1 MGRERLQTRD
11 DPDTIEQ
18 VEQYAAD
25 KDISQSEAVRRL
37 IRTGL
42 VEAGYRDGAAAEP
55 QLATAR
61 INQTARTAGGVV
73 IGLLVLF
80 LTLSEVGLV

>member
-25 KDISQSEAVRRL
+25 KDISQSEAIRRL

-42 VEAGYRDGAAAEP
+42 VEAGYRDGP

-61 INQTARTAGGVV
+61 INETARTAGGVA
-73 IGLLVLF
+73 IGLLVVF
-80 LTLSEVGLV
+80 LTLSEVGLL